1 MIFALNGKF
10 EKKCFGFRLE
20 TKKTADGSL
29 KIFARI
35 SCYLFGDAPIFW
47 YFELRERA
55 SEKTT
60 GGHVFEYLLELLQR
74 LDVELLRLLGLL
86 QELLLSQ
93 RPGVVGRALQRELL
107 LQKSLGLQGS
117 LALTLDRLDRLADR
131 RRARQLPAKLRSR
144 RRWSRSRLRSGLL
157 CFDGWSWRHGRGLFR
172 FRL

>member
-10 EKKCFGFRLE
+10 EKSVLAFDQKR
-20 TKKTADGSL
+20 KKQQTVVL
-29 KIFARI
+29 RFWRE
-35 SCYLFGDAPIFW
+35 YLVTYLVTHQ
-47 YFELRERA
+47 YFELREIA
-55 SEKTT
+55 TEKPT
-60 GGHVFEYLLELLQR
+60 GGLVLEYLLELLQR

-157 CFDGWSWRHGRGLFR
+157 CFDG
-172 FRL
+172 